1 MQILNKLLQLNIKE
15 MKYDINM
22 ELENISEYEFELIK
36 VKAKLENNEEIEMYL
51 KMIKSTKIKE
61 SIFCYWCAVY
71 EEELIKSKELQEA
84 DTIIN
89 KVSISELNQTKYQ
102 KSIFL
107 TIENNR
113 TSILTTGTE
122 VNFVDIIKYVKDNQ
136 NEKNKFNELYKYI
149 DEGSDDVLLIGIKKV
164 PKNDIDFQDE
174 L

>member
-1 MQILNKLLQLNIKE
+1 
-15 MKYDINM
+15 M
-22 ELENISEYEFELIK
+22 ELANISEYEFELIK

-51 KMIKSTKIKE
+51 KMIKSNKIKE

-89 KVSISELNQTKYQ
+89 KVSISELNQTRYQ

-122 VNFVDIIKYVKDNQ
+122 VNFVDIIKYVDDNQ
-136 NEKNKFNELYKYI
+136 NEKNQFNELYKYI
-149 DEGSDDVLLIGIKKV
+149 DKESDDVLLVGIKKV
-164 PKNDIDFQDE
+164 PKNSIDFKK
-174 L
+174 